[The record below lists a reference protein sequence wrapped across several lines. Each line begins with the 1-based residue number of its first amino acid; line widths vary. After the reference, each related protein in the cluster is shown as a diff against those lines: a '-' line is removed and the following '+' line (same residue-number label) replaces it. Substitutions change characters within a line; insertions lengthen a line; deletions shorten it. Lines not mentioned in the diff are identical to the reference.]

1 MRIALY
7 QGPADSGTV
16 ASNLGLMEERAR
28 EAASL
33 GAHLLVLPEMFLT
46 GYNLGRD
53 RVHALAEPA
62 AGPSAQAASAIAQ
75 RHGIA
80 LLYGYPERDG
90 DAIYNAALLIDSEGQ
105 RRANYR
111 KAHLFGPDERV
122 TFVPGDSVATVVP
135 IGGLQVGILICY
147 DVEFPESVRLL
158 ALAGAELVAVPT
170 ALMPPYEFVP
180 ASMIPTRAF
189 ENQVFVAYANR
200 CGEENGLRY
209 IGQSCVAA
217 PDGSVLAAA
226 GTDSTLIV
234 ADLDPL
240 RYGASRDANTYFRDR
255 RPELYAPLASE
266 RDDTAKS

>member
-1 MRIALY
+1 MRLALF
-7 QGPADSGTV
+7 QGPTDSGTV
-16 ASNLGLMEERAR
+16 TTNLALLDAQ
-28 EAASL
+28 AAAAAAQ
-33 GAHLLVLPEMFLT
+33 GATLLVLPEMFLT

-53 RVHALAEPA
+53 HIHALAESA
-62 AGPSAQAASAIAQ
+62 DGPSARAAAAIAQ

-90 DAIYNAALLIDSEGQ
+90 DRIYNSARLVAADGTLA
-105 RRANYR
+105 ANYR
-111 KAHLFGPDERV
+111 KAHLFGPDERA
-122 TFVPGDSVATVVP
+122 TFTAGEAIATVVP
-135 IGGLQVGILICY
+135 VGDLRVGVLICY

-158 ALAGAELVAVPT
+158 ALAGADLVAVPT

-200 CGEENGLRY
+200 CGAENGLQY
-209 IGQSCVAA
+209 IGRSCIAA

-226 GTDSTLIV
+226 ADAPGLIL
-234 ADLDPL
+234 ADLDPQ

-255 RPELYAPLASE
+255 RPELYGPLG
-266 RDDTAKS
+266 RDGDRR

>member
-1 MRIALY
+1 MIRLALF
-7 QGPADSGTV
+7 QGPTDSGTV
-16 ASNLGLMEERAR
+16 ATNLALLDAQ
-28 EAASL
+28 AAAAAAQ
-33 GAHLLVLPEMFLT
+33 GATLLVLPEMFLT

-53 RVHALAEPA
+53 RIHALAESA
-62 AGPSAQAASAIAQ
+62 DGPSAKAASDIALH
-75 RHGIA
+75 HGVA

-90 DAIYNAALLIDSEGQ
+90 DRIYNSACLILADGTLAAS
-105 RRANYR
+105 YR
-111 KAHLFGPDERV
+111 KAHLFGPDERA
-122 TFVPGDSVATVVP
+122 TFTAGDAIATVVE
-135 IGGLQVGILICY
+135 VGDLRVGVLICY

-158 ALAGAELVAVPT
+158 ALAGADLVAVPT

-200 CGEENGLRY
+200 CGAENGLHY
-209 IGQSCVAA
+209 IGSSCVAA

-226 GTDSTLIV
+226 GDAQELIV

-255 RPELYAPLASE
+255 RPELYGALAE
-266 RDDTAKS
+266 KQDGP